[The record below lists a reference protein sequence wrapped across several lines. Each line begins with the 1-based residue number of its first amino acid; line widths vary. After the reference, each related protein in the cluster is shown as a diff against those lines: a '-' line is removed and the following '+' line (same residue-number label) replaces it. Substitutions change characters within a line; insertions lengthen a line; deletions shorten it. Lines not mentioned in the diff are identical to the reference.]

1 MDWNKLKAEYIAGGT
16 SYRKLA
22 EKYKD
27 EGVTFDNLKNI
38 AVKEGWAKLKEQA
51 KDKATTKMVN
61 TIAKDISKKS
71 LKIDDV
77 ADKLLDKIC
86 DLLEAVEIADSQT
99 IKQCT
104 SALKDI
110 KDIKGV
116 KSEIDL
122 KEQNARI
129 EKLRK
134 EIEADQVHDEKPY
147 GVVLMPPIMPAIVPP
162 NEVEDDG

>member
-51 KDKATTKMVN
+51 KDKATTKMVD

-71 LKIDDV
+71 VKIDDT
-77 ADKLLDKIC
+77 ADKLLDKIVS
-86 DLLEAVEIADSQT
+86 LLDKFPLIDSQT

-110 KDIKGV
+110 KDIKGI
-116 KSEIDL
+116 KSEIDIR
-122 KEQNARI
+122 EQNARI
-129 EKLRK
+129 DKLRK
-134 EIEADQVHDEKPY
+134 EIESDQANDEKPY
-147 GVVLMPPIMPAIVPP
+147 GVVLMPPIMPPLVPP
-162 NEVEDDG
+162 SEEENDG